1 MLLPPFTSLS
11 WAYQL
16 HYYLCF
22 RTHRRH
28 PLSPSSIDK
37 LPAILAEICGQH
49 HYGLLECR
57 VQPDRVNTVISLQPA
72 QPIAKV
78 MQTIKANT
86 AREIAKASPVWARG
100 YLARS
105 VGRMRIEAVRLY
117 LEQQAKHHGYD
128 SRVLPP
134 VYRFRVAQSRPLEA
148 AHTAF
153 ELNHHLVF
161 ATRQRKGVF
170 TRDLA
175 HALSDYW
182 LRVAAT
188 RGFAVDQ
195 LSFVPDHVHLL
206 VRIVPKTSIE
216 ECALSLLNNGQHFV
230 GMNYP
235 QLLVQTGMEQLWEPS
250 SYAGTCGEVTTALLK
265 SWLRLPG

>member
-1 MLLPPFTSLS
+1 MLLTPFTSLS

-28 PLSPSSIDK
+28 PLSSSSIGK
-37 LPAILAEICGQH
+37 LPAVLGDICAQY
-49 HYGLLECR
+49 HYKLLECR
-57 VQPDRVNTVISLQPA
+57 LQSDHVNSVISLQPA
-72 QPIAKV
+72 QSIAKV

-86 AREIAKASPVWARG
+86 AREIAETKPVWARG

-105 VGRMRIEAVRLY
+105 VGRMRIDAVRLY

-134 VYRFRVAQSRPLEA
+134 VYRFRAAHSTQLEA

-161 ATRQRKGVF
+161 ATQQRKGFF

-182 LRVAAT
+182 LRVAAV

-206 VRIVPKTSIE
+206 VRIVPKMSIE
-216 ECALSLLNNGQHFV
+216 ECALSLLNNGQHFIE
-230 GMNYP
+230 MNYP
-235 QLLVQTGMEQLWEPS
+235 QVLVQTGMEQLWEPS
-250 SYAGTCGEVTTALLK
+250 AYAGTCGEVTTTLLK
-265 SWLRLPG
+265 S